1 MTKSELFKRLH
12 KVDDINTALLCVQ
25 MQIDRL
31 EGCLQ
36 GHAIRYDQDKVQTS
50 PKDAVAE
57 VMCDLEGL
65 LKKQARLRIA
75 MTRAVADVAGLIDRV
90 DDKNLSL
97 VMHYRYMACLSWR
110 EVADKM
116 GYAESHLFKLHDAA
130 IKKILQDDSK

>member
-57 VMCDLEGL
+57 VMCELEGL
-65 LKKQARLRIA
+65 LKKRTKLQIELTA
-75 MTRAVADVAGLIDRV
+75 AVADVAGLIGQL
-90 DDKNLSL
+90 KNNRQAL
-97 VMHYRYMACLSWR
+97 VMHCRYTSGMSWAKI
-110 EVADKM
+110 ADRVQCS
-116 GYAESHLFKLHDAA
+116 ERHVFRIHDDAVRLLC
-130 IKKILQDDSK
+130 KNN

>member
-1 MTKSELFKRLH
+1 MTKGELFKRLH

-36 GHAIRYDQDKVQTS
+36 GHAIRYDTDKVQTS

-65 LKKQARLRIA
+65 LKKRTRLQIELTA
-75 MTRAVADVAGLIDRV
+75 AVADVANLIGQL
-90 DDKNLSL
+90 KNNRQAL
-97 VMHYRYMACLSWR
+97 VMHCRYTSGMSWPKI
-110 EVADKM
+110 ADRVQCS
-116 GYAESHLFKLHDAA
+116 ERHVFRIHDDAV
-130 IKKILQDDSK
+130 KWLCKNN

>member
-1 MTKSELFKRLH
+1 MTKGELFKRLH

-65 LKKQARLRIA
+65 LKKQTKLRIA
-75 MTRAVADVAGLIDRV
+75 MTRAVADVADLIDRV
-90 DDKNLSL
+90 DDRKQSL
-97 VMHYRYMACLSWR
+97 VLHYRYVACLPWR
-110 EVADKM
+110 TIADKM
-116 GYAESHLFKLHDAA
+116 GYAESHLFKIHDAA
-130 IKKILQDDSK
+130 IKKILQVDSK

>member
-1 MTKSELFKRLH
+1 MTRGELFKRLN
-12 KVDDINTALLCVQ
+12 KVDDINAALLCVQ